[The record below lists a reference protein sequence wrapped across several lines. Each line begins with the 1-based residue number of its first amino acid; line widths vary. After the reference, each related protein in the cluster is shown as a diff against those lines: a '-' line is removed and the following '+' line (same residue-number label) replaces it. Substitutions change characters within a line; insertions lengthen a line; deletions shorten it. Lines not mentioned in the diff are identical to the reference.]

1 MRILVLSDTHGD
13 FNSMLRAVDAQK
25 NAEVIIHCGDGK
37 AQIDALAEKFPDKKI
52 IAVRGNC
59 DFGAKYPDVQNVEV
73 GGKKIFVTHGHLF
86 QVKFTPYNL
95 ICAARENKADI
106 VCFGHTHCAMNEY
119 EDGLYIM
126 NPGSCHG
133 YCASYGYIDITD
145 KGDIVTNIVRL
156 DREV

>member
-37 AQIDALAEKFPDKKI
+37 AQI
-52 IAVRGNC
+52 NC